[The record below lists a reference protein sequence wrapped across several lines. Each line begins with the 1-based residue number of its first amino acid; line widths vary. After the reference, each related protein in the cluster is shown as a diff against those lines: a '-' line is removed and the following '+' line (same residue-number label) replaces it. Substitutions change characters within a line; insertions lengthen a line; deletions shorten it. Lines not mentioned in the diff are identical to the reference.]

1 MGLWILLWIIVGL
14 TVLGVIGVVLAF
26 FNEVLFEPLYGLMA
40 DRFWTWQAKRDRH
53 RREAAGRLEK
63 SRFEA
68 EQKQTG
74 RHPLSRGLPL

>member
-1 MGLWILLWIIVGL
+1 MGLWILLWIMVSL

-40 DRFWTWQAKRDRH
+40 DWFWTWQAKRDRH

-63 SRFEA
+63 ARFEA

>member
-1 MGLWILLWIIVGL
+1 MELWVLLWIVVIL
-14 TVLGVIGVVLAF
+14 TVLGVIGVF
-26 FNEVLFEPLYGLMA
+26 FSFLNEVLFEPLYLWLT
-40 DRFWTWQAKRDRH
+40 DVFWAWQAKRDRH